1 MARKQ
6 DIVYSRVVLEFTAA
20 ANEFCKYAERASEIS
35 GGELLRILQR
45 LLPFLYIKASLLPSL
60 EPFFEDSNAKAVKE
74 SDWAAVRDVLK
85 ERFGSADAYLE
96 AYDPKIK
103 EADGPVVGSIAEDM
117 ADIYQ
122 DLKNFLIN
130 YRTGT
135 NEVMNDAIWE
145 CKLNFENYWGQRLT
159 DSLRAIHRFVYS
171 GEEINKIA
179 PSEGNLEKMDTSD
192 WIITRRQK
200 DFRKNGKQ

>member
-35 GGELLRILQR
+35 GSELLKILQR

-60 EPFFEDSNAKAVKE
+60 EPFFEDSNAKAVRE
-74 SDWAAVRDVLK
+74 SDWSAIRDVLK
-85 ERFGSADAYLE
+85 EKFGSADAYLE
-96 AYDPKIK
+96 AYDARMK
-103 EADGPVVGSIAEDM
+103 EADGPVAGSIAEDM

-122 DLKNFLIN
+122 DLKNFLVN

-135 NEVMNDAIWE
+135 NEIMNDAIWE
-145 CKLNFENYWGQRLT
+145 CRMNFENYWGQRLT

-171 GEEINKIA
+171 GEEINRTESAGDDYK
-179 PSEGNLEKMDTSD
+179 NFDTSD
-192 WIITRRQK
+192 WIITKRQK
-200 DFRKNGKQ
+200 DFRQNGK

>member
-35 GGELLRILQR
+35 GSELLKILQR

-60 EPFFEDSNAKAVKE
+60 EPFFEDSNAKVVRE

-85 ERFGSADAYLE
+85 EKFGSADAYLE
-96 AYDPKIK
+96 AYDAKMK
-103 EADGPVVGSIAEDM
+103 EAEGPVVGSIAEDM

-122 DLKNFLIN
+122 DLKNFLVN

-135 NEVMNDAIWE
+135 NEIMNDAIWE
-145 CKLNFENYWGQRLT
+145 CRMNFENYWGQRLT

-171 GEEINKIA
+171 GEEINKTESA
-179 PSEGNLEKMDTSD
+179 GDDFKNVDTSD
-192 WIITRRQK
+192 WIITKRQK
-200 DFRKNGKQ
+200 DFRQNGKQ

>member
-35 GGELLRILQR
+35 GGELLRIFQR

-60 EPFFEDSNAKAVKE
+60 EPFFEDSNAKTVRE
-74 SDWAAVRDVLK
+74 SDWASIRDVLK

-96 AYDPKIK
+96 AYDAKLK

-122 DLKNFLIN
+122 DLKNFLVN

-145 CKLNFENYWGQRLT
+145 CRMNFENYWGQRLT

-171 GEEINKIA
+171 GEEINKTSTA
-179 PSEGNLEKMDTSD
+179 ESEFERMDTTD
-192 WIITRRQK
+192 WIITKRQK